1 MLKHY
6 VIMQMRLWWDKAVH
20 GTIAPARAIGGTD
33 VPAGAVGT
41 GSVTVCISC
50 CRIGNVPGPK

>member
-1 MLKHY
+1 
-6 VIMQMRLWWDKAVH
+6 MQMRLWWDKAVH